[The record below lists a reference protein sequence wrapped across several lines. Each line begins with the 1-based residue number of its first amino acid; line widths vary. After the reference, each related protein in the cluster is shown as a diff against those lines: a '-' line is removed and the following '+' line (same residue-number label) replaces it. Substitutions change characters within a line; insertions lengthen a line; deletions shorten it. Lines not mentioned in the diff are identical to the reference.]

1 MENEELFDKIHDLI
15 KTNFGKKFRL
25 NILSMD
31 KNFFDDLSEIYVE
44 KLEEGG
50 INSIIRHTTFREL
63 KEQVDKV
70 GLEKA
75 LVNIKEFLSDD
86 MKIIDAD
93 PLLLQALKL
102 CIEEDN
108 VSTAFIQQKFIIGYP
123 RAARMVDQMECLGF
137 IAGEVPRKILITKEE
152 FAKRFGD
159 IKVELPNSNEQK
171 KPLPCCIID

>member
-1 MENEELFDKIHDLI
+1 MENEELFDKIHELI

-25 NILSMD
+25 KILSMD
-31 KNFFDDLSEIYVE
+31 KNFFDDLSEIYIE

-63 KEQVDKV
+63 KEQFDKV

-75 LVNIKEFLSDD
+75 LANIKEFLSDD

-102 CIEEDN
+102 CIEADN
-108 VSTAFIQQKFIIGYP
+108 VSTAFIQRKFIIGYP

-137 IAGEVPRKILITKEE
+137 ITGEAPRKILITKEE

-159 IKVELPNSNEQK
+159 VKVELPKANDQK
-171 KPLPCCIID
+171 KPRPSCVVD